1 MADTGEHEEE
11 FVGQHQ
17 HQQLQMMEAEG
28 EQGIRYPADVHQNV
42 NSMRD
47 FWRISSDRVAAIEG
61 NQALKL
67 RVKNQ
72 FCRSFS

>member
-1 MADTGEHEEE
+1 MHIHHKFAIEVDNIMADTGEHEEE

-28 EQGIRYPADVHQNV
+28 EQGSRYPADGHLQNV
-42 NSMRD
+42 DSMRD

-61 NQALKL
+61 N
-67 RVKNQ
+67 
-72 FCRSFS
+72 